1 MVVLLAADTAVVG
14 LVAVL
19 QVVATLDTLFP
30 LISPRGSRAASIFCK
45 RACSCFEAASETW
58 AADKLWTLER
68 MLPTVWTTGK
78 MLPTVFEGVFDGVD
92 RVTDAVEGVLNEA
105 AVNKESR
112 DDVCDEDCEFN
123 VGASSL
129 SGKMSSILLMFFL
142 WTVKDE
148 SRPPCWSLL
157 IIRTVTIERRIG
169 CQIWRE
175 EVNVRDHLH
184 DKLVAP
190 R

>member
-1 MVVLLAADTAVVG
+1 
-14 LVAVL
+14 
-19 QVVATLDTLFP
+19 
-30 LISPRGSRAASIFCK
+30 
-45 RACSCFEAASETW
+45 
-58 AADKLWTLER
+58 

-92 RVTDAVEGVLNEA
+92 RVAEAVEGVLNEA

-123 VGASSL
+123 AGASSL

-148 SRPPCWSLL
+148 TPRPPCWSLL
-157 IIRTVTIERRIG
+157 IIRTVTIERRG
-169 CQIWRE
+169 ECQVGIFGK
-175 EVNVRDHLH
+175 NV
-184 DKLVAP
+184 
-190 R
+190 

>member
-30 LISPRGSRAASIFCK
+30 LISPRGNRAASIFCK

-92 RVTDAVEGVLNEA
+92 RVAEAVVEVLNEA
-105 AVNKESR
+105 AVNKEST

-148 SRPPCWSLL
+148 TPRPPCWSLL

-169 CQIWRE
+169 CQRPSAW
-175 EVNVRDHLH
+175 
-184 DKLVAP
+184 
-190 R
+190 